1 MANREQNSLCDLD
14 DAYTD
19 VLSTAKPLASL
30 IKHRGM
36 ALSGLALTHWVGID
50 ALPVGRASMRF
61 PKDQQPVAALT
72 LLLAAPRISPFF
84 EAISEELDAV
94 GGAAWIIDA
103 IFDEGREDGLHAH
116 ALLEFCIAYEGVE
129 DVAIT
134 LDQSLTFLKTWRR
147 NVRRQMLGSCIDWI
161 EL

>member
-1 MANREQNSLCDLD
+1 MENLPQMDNDTH
-14 DAYTD
+14 YD
-19 VLSTAKPLASL
+19 VLSTAKPLAAL
-30 IKHRGM
+30 IKNRGM
-36 ALSGLALTHWVGID
+36 ALSGLVLTHWVGINM
-50 ALPVGRASMRF
+50 LPAGRSSMWF
-61 PKDQQPVAALT
+61 SGDQQPVAALT

-84 EAISEELDAV
+84 EAVSEELDAV

-103 IFDEGREDGLHAH
+103 IFDEERGNALHAN
-116 ALLEFCIAYEGVE
+116 ALLESSIAYRGVE
-129 DVAIT
+129 DADIT